1 MGLFSKAKPQKTEL
15 DPEEKDPIVV
25 TEAKDTNTS
34 DKAESK
40 NKKPLADPA
49 YTWGIT
55 PTAEHMRTEDP
66 YQDKNH
72 PVHKIPLEKQE
83 KMRKKRIDPVAKA
96 EMDEALKGEGG
107 FWAKFAGTSM
117 GGGYIK

>member
-1 MGLFSKAKPQKTEL
+1 MGLFTKT
-15 DPEEKDPIVV
+15 KDQ
-25 TEAKDTNTS
+25 TSHSQHENGQKDTK
-34 DKAESK
+34 D
-40 NKKPLADPA
+40 KKPLPDPS

-55 PTAEHMRTEDP
+55 PTAEHMSTDP
-66 YQDKNH
+66 YMDKNH

-83 KMRKKRIDPVAKA
+83 KMRKKGINPAAKA

-117 GGGYIK
+117 GGGWIK